1 MASVTSLTASV
12 HQRLATALSATL
24 PTADADPLLRR
35 SDRADYQ
42 ANGILALA
50 KKAKANPRELATQVV
65 ARVESGELIG
75 EIEVSGPGFLN
86 ITLTDRAITQNLA
99 ARYADDTGRL
109 GVPTAERPGTTVIDY
124 AQPNVAKEMH
134 VGHLR
139 SAVIGD
145 AVVQILE
152 FTGENVVR
160 RHHIGDWGT
169 QFGMLIQYLDEH
181 PHELDHKDARVSGE
195 EAMSNLDRL
204 YKAARKLFDSDE
216 EFKTRAR
223 RRVVDLQAGDPH
235 TLATWQKFVDESK
248 IYFFSVFEKL
258 DMEVRDAD
266 IVGESGYNDMLD
278 ETCRLLEESGVAV
291 RSEGALC
298 VFFDDVKGPDG
309 NPVPLIVKKSDGGYG
324 YAATDLSAIRDR
336 VFHLKA
342 NSLLYVV
349 DARQSLHFK
358 MVFETARRA
367 GWLNDDDVKAFQL
380 AFGTVLGKDGKPF
393 KTREGE
399 TIRLV
404 DLLDEAID
412 RATAV
417 VREKAEKVGL
427 TEEEIVE
434 NGRYVGIGAVKYADL
449 STSAVRDY
457 KFDLDQMV
465 SLNGDTSVYLQ
476 YAYARIQSILR
487 KAGEA
492 GPAAHPEL
500 ELAPAERALGL
511 HLDQFG
517 EAVAEVAE
525 SYEPHKLAAYLF
537 RLATLLTS
545 FYDQCPVLKAESPAQ
560 VENRL
565 FLVDLT
571 ARTLHRGMALLATR
585 TPSPHAPPP
594 GYRPPAAGRVAL
606 RHPRPGRCR
615 CLPLQSLAWRPF
627 PIRCPSWRPTR
638 AGVCSGLN
646 SRFRRGG

>member
-1 MASVTSLTASV
+1 MASVTSLSDSV
-12 HQRLATALSATL
+12 HQRLAAALSAAL
-24 PTADADPLLRR
+24 PQAGSADPLLRR
-35 SDRADYQ
+35 SDRADFQ

-50 KKAKANPRELATQVV
+50 KKEKANPRELATQVV
-65 ARVESGELIG
+65 SGVESGELIKDV
-75 EIEVSGPGFLN
+75 EVSGPGFLN
-86 ITLTDRAITQNLA
+86 ITLTDSAITRNLA

-109 GVPTAERPGTTVIDY
+109 GVPHTEQPGTTVVDY

-145 AVVQILE
+145 AVVKLLE

-169 QFGMLIQYLDEH
+169 QFGMLIQYLEEH
-181 PHELDHKDARVSGE
+181 PHELDHKADEVSGE

-204 YKAARKLFDSDE
+204 YKAARKLFDADE

-235 TLATWQKFVDESK
+235 PLAVWQKFVDESK

-258 DMEVRDAD
+258 DMEIRDAD
-266 IVGESGYNDMLD
+266 IVGESGYNDMLA

-298 VFFDDVKGPDG
+298 VFFDDIKGPDG
-309 NPVPLIVKKSDGGYG
+309 NPVPLIVQKSDGGYG

-336 VFHLKA
+336 VFNLKA
-342 NSLLYVV
+342 NSIIYVV

-358 MVFETARRA
+358 MVFETARKA
-367 GWLNDDDVKAFQL
+367 GWLGEDVKAHQL

-399 TIRLV
+399 TVRLV

-412 RATAV
+412 RASAV
-417 VREKAEKVGL
+417 VREKAQDLSEAEIAERGAQVG
-427 TEEEIVE
+427 V
-434 NGRYVGIGAVKYADL
+434 GAVKYADL
-449 STSAVRDY
+449 STSANRDY

-492 GPAAHPEL
+492 RPAAHPEL
-500 ELAPAERALGL
+500 ELHEAERALGL
-511 HLDQFG
+511 HADSF
-517 EAVAEVAE
+517 AATVAEAATE
-525 SYEPHKLAAYLF
+525 YAPHKLAAYLYQ
-537 RLATLLTS
+537 LASLYTT
-545 FYDQCPVLKAESPAQ
+545 FYDKCPVLKAETPEQ
-560 VENRL
+560 IENRL
-565 FLVDLT
+565 FLCDVT
-571 ARTLHRGMALLATR
+571 ARTLHRGMDLLGIR
-585 TPSPHAPPP
+585 TPE
-594 GYRPPAAGRVAL
+594 RL
-606 RHPRPGRCR
+606 
-615 CLPLQSLAWRPF
+615 
-627 PIRCPSWRPTR
+627 
-638 AGVCSGLN
+638 
-646 SRFRRGG
+646 

>member
-1 MASVTSLTASV
+1 MASVTSLSHSVEQQLAS
-12 HQRLATALSATL
+12 ALSAAL
-24 PTADADPLLRR
+24 PEAAGADPLLRR
-35 SDRADYQ
+35 SDRADFQ

-65 ARVESGELIG
+65 ANVVSGDLIK

-86 ITLTDRAITQNLA
+86 VTITDRAITENLA
-99 ARYADDTGRL
+99 ARYADPDRL
-109 GVPTAERPGTTVIDY
+109 GVPHAQAPGTTVIDY

-145 AVVQILE
+145 AVVQLLE
-152 FTGENVVR
+152 FAGETVLR

-181 PHELDHKDARVSGE
+181 PHELDHKQSEISGE

-204 YKAARKLFDSDE
+204 YKAARKLFDADE

-235 TLATWQKFVDESK
+235 TLAMWQKFVDESK

-258 DMEVRDAD
+258 DMEIRDPD
-266 IVGESGYNDMLD
+266 IVGESGYNDMLA

-298 VFFDDVKGPDG
+298 VFFEDVKGPDG
-309 NPVPLIVKKSDGGYG
+309 NPVPLIVQKSDGGYG

-336 VFHLKA
+336 VFNLKA
-342 NSLLYVV
+342 NTLLYVV
-349 DARQSLHFK
+349 DVRQSLHFK

-367 GWLNDDDVKAFQL
+367 GWLNEDVTAHQL

-399 TIRLV
+399 TVKLV
-404 DLLDEAID
+404 DLLDEAVD

-427 TEEEIVE
+427 SEQEIVE

-476 YAYARIQSILR
+476 YAYARIKSILR
-487 KAGEA
+487 KAGDTK
-492 GPAAHPEL
+492 PAAHPEL
-500 ELAPAERALGL
+500 ALAPAERALGL

-517 EAVAEVAE
+517 ETVLEVAAAH
-525 SYEPHKLAAYLF
+525 EPHKLAAYLYQ
-537 RLATLLTS
+537 LASLLTT
-545 FYDQCPVLKAESPAQ
+545 FYDQCHVLSPDNAPEV

-571 ARTLHRGMALLATR
+571 ARTLHQGMALLGIR
-585 TPSPHAPPP
+585 TPE
-594 GYRPPAAGRVAL
+594 RL
-606 RHPRPGRCR
+606 
-615 CLPLQSLAWRPF
+615 
-627 PIRCPSWRPTR
+627 
-638 AGVCSGLN
+638 
-646 SRFRRGG
+646 

>member
-1 MASVTSLTASV
+1 MAPVTSLSHSV
-12 HQRLATALSATL
+12 EQHLTSALSATL
-24 PTADADPLLRR
+24 PEAAGADPLLRR
-35 SDRADYQ
+35 SDRADFQ

-65 ARVESGELIG
+65 SHVVTGDLIG

-86 ITLTDRAITQNLA
+86 VTITDGAITRNLA
-99 ARYADDTGRL
+99 ARYADADRL
-109 GVPTAERPGTTVIDY
+109 GVPHSGRPGTTVIDY

-145 AVVQILE
+145 ATVQILE
-152 FTGENVVR
+152 FTGESVVR

-181 PHELDHKDARVSGE
+181 PHELDHKESQVSGE

-204 YKAARKLFDSDE
+204 YKAARRLFDADD

-258 DMEVRDAD
+258 DMEIRDED
-266 IVGESGYNDMLD
+266 IVGESGYNDMLA

-298 VFFDDVKGPDG
+298 VFFEDVKGPDG
-309 NPVPLIVKKSDGGYG
+309 NPVPLIVQKSDGGYG

-336 VFHLKA
+336 VFNVKA
-342 NSLLYVV
+342 STLLYVV

-367 GWLNDDDVKAFQL
+367 GWLNDDVKAQQL

-399 TIRLV
+399 TVKLV
-404 DLLDEAID
+404 DLLDEAVE
-412 RATAV
+412 RATTV
-417 VREKAEKVGL
+417 VRDKAVKVGL
-427 TEEEIVE
+427 SEPEIVE
-434 NGRYVGIGAVKYADL
+434 NGRYVGVGAVKYADL

-492 GPAAHPEL
+492 RPAAHPEL

-517 EAVAEVAE
+517 ETVHEVAA
-525 SYEPHKLAAYLF
+525 SYEPHKLAAYLYQ
-537 RLATLLTS
+537 LASHLTT
-545 FYDQCPVLKAESPAQ
+545 FYDQCHVLSPDNPPEV

-571 ARTLHRGMALLATR
+571 ARTLHLGMALLGIR
-585 TPSPHAPPP
+585 TPDK
-594 GYRPPAAGRVAL
+594 L
-606 RHPRPGRCR
+606 
-615 CLPLQSLAWRPF
+615 
-627 PIRCPSWRPTR
+627 
-638 AGVCSGLN
+638 
-646 SRFRRGG
+646 

>member
-1 MASVTSLTASV
+1 MASVQSLTASV
-12 HQRLATALSATL
+12 NQRLADALASAL
-24 PTADADPLLRR
+24 PEADGVDPLLRR
-35 SDRADYQ
+35 SDRADFQ

-65 ARVESGELIG
+65 ARITAGDVIKDV
-75 EIEVSGPGFLN
+75 EVSGPGFLN
-86 ITLTDRAITQNLA
+86 ITLTDKAITENLA
-99 ARYADDTGRL
+99 ARYADPQRL
-109 GVPTAERPGTTVIDY
+109 GVPYADAPGTTVIDY

-145 AVVQILE
+145 SVVQLLE

-181 PHELDHKDARVSGE
+181 PHELDHKAGTEDTAVSGE

-204 YKAARKLFDSDE
+204 YKAARRLFDSDE

-235 TLATWQKFVDESK
+235 TLAMWQKFVDESK

-258 DMEVRDAD
+258 DMEVRDPD
-266 IVGESGYNDMLD
+266 IVGESGYNDMLA

-298 VFFDDVKGPDG
+298 VFFDDIKGPDG
-309 NPVPLIVKKSDGGYG
+309 NPVPLIVQKSDGGYG

-336 VFHLKA
+336 VFNLKA
-342 NSLLYVV
+342 NSLIYVV

-358 MVFETARRA
+358 MVFETARKA
-367 GWLNDDDVKAFQL
+367 GWLNGDVKAYQL

-399 TIRLV
+399 TVRLV

-412 RATAV
+412 RASAV
-417 VREKAEKVGL
+417 VREKAL
-427 TEEEIVE
+427 DLSEEEIAE
-434 NGRYVGIGAVKYADL
+434 RGAQVGIGAVKYADL
-449 STSAVRDY
+449 STSANRDY

-487 KAGEA
+487 KADGTR
-492 GPAAHPEL
+492 PQAHPEL
-500 ELAPAERALGL
+500 DLHEAERALGL
-511 HLDQFG
+511 HVDAFA
-517 EAVAEVAE
+517 ETVAEAATE
-525 SYEPHKLAAYLF
+525 YAPHKLAAYLYQ
-537 RLATLLTS
+537 LASLYTS
-545 FYDQCPVLKAESPAQ
+545 FYDKCPVLKAETGEQ
-560 VENRL
+560 IENRL
-565 FLVDLT
+565 FLCDIT
-571 ARTLHRGMALLATR
+571 ARTLHQGMALLGIR
-585 TPSPHAPPP
+585 TPE
-594 GYRPPAAGRVAL
+594 RL
-606 RHPRPGRCR
+606 
-615 CLPLQSLAWRPF
+615 
-627 PIRCPSWRPTR
+627 
-638 AGVCSGLN
+638 
-646 SRFRRGG
+646 

>member
-1 MASVTSLTASV
+1 MAPVTSLSDSV
-12 HQRLATALSATL
+12 AQQLSSALSAAL
-24 PTADADPLLRR
+24 PEAGSADPLLRR
-35 SDRADYQ
+35 SDRADFQ

-50 KKAKANPRELATQVV
+50 KKAGANPRELATRVV
-65 ARVESGELIG
+65 AEVARGGAISD
-75 EIEVSGPGFLN
+75 IEVSGPGFLN
-86 ITLTDRAITQNLA
+86 VTIADRAITGNLA

-109 GVPTAERPGTTVIDY
+109 GVPFADRPGTTVIDY

-145 AVVQILE
+145 SVVQLLE
-152 FTGENVVR
+152 FTGETVVR

-169 QFGMLIQYLDEH
+169 QFGMLIQYLEEH
-181 PHELDHKDARVSGE
+181 PHELDHEDARISGE

-204 YKAARKLFDSDE
+204 YKAARKHFDSDE

-235 TLATWQKFVDESK
+235 TLAMWQKFVDESK

-258 DMEVRDAD
+258 DMEIRDAD

-278 ETCRLLEESGVAV
+278 ETCRLLEEAGIAV
-291 RSEGALC
+291 ESEGALC

-309 NPVPLIVKKSDGGYG
+309 NLVPLIVRKSDGGYG

-342 NSLLYVV
+342 NSLLYVI
-349 DARQSLHFK
+349 DARQALHLK

-367 GWLNDDDVKAFQL
+367 GWLNEDVTAVHL

-393 KTREGE
+393 KTRAGE
-399 TIRLV
+399 TVRLV

-412 RATAV
+412 RASAV
-417 VREKAEKVGL
+417 VREKAQDL
-427 TEEEIVE
+427 SEEEIAE
-434 NGRYVGIGAVKYADL
+434 RGTQVGIGAVKYADL
-449 STSAVRDY
+449 STSANRDY

-487 KAGEA
+487 KAGEVR
-492 GPAAHPEL
+492 PAPHPEL
-500 ELAPAERALGL
+500 ELHEAERALGL
-511 HLDQFG
+511 HADAFG
-517 EAVAEVAE
+517 ETVADAAGEYA
-525 SYEPHKLAAYLF
+525 PHKLAAYLYQ
-537 RLATLLTS
+537 LASLYTT
-545 FYDQCPVLKAESPAQ
+545 FYDRCPVLKADSPAQ

-565 FLVDLT
+565 FLCDVT
-571 ARTLHRGMALLATR
+571 ARTLHRGMALLGIR
-585 TPSPHAPPP
+585 TPE
-594 GYRPPAAGRVAL
+594 RL
-606 RHPRPGRCR
+606 
-615 CLPLQSLAWRPF
+615 
-627 PIRCPSWRPTR
+627 
-638 AGVCSGLN
+638 
-646 SRFRRGG
+646 

>member
-1 MASVTSLTASV
+1 MASVTSLSDSVQQHLAS
-12 HQRLATALSATL
+12 ALSAAL
-24 PTADADPLLRR
+24 PEAAGADPLLRR

-50 KKAKANPRELATQVV
+50 KKAKANPRELATRVV
-65 ARVESGELIG
+65 SGIVTG
-75 EIEVSGPGFLN
+75 EVIADVEVSGPGFLN
-86 ITLTDRAITQNLA
+86 ITVADRAITENLA

-109 GVPTAERPGTTVIDY
+109 GVPYAAHTGTTVIDY

-145 AVVQILE
+145 AMVRLLE

-181 PHELDHKDARVSGE
+181 PHELDHKESEVSGE

-204 YKAARKLFDSDE
+204 YKTARRLFDSDE
-216 EFKTRAR
+216 KFKTRAR
-223 RRVVDLQAGDPH
+223 RRVVDLQAGDPK
-235 TLATWQKFVDESK
+235 TLAIWQKFVDESK
-248 IYFFSVFEKL
+248 IYFFSVFDKL
-258 DMEVRDAD
+258 DMEVRDPD
-266 IVGESGYNDMLD
+266 IVGESGYNDMLA

-298 VFFDDVKGPDG
+298 VFFDDIKGPEG
-309 NPVPLIVKKSDGGYG
+309 NPVPLIVQKSDGGYG

-336 VFHLKA
+336 VFNLKA
-342 NSLLYVV
+342 STLLYVV
-349 DARQSLHFK
+349 DARQALHFR

-367 GWLNDDDVKAFQL
+367 GWLNDDVTAVQL

-399 TIRLV
+399 TVKLEN
-404 DLLDEAID
+404 LLDEAVE

-417 VREKAEKVGL
+417 VREKAGKVGL
-427 TEEEIVE
+427 TEDEIVE
-434 NGRYVGIGAVKYADL
+434 NGRYVGVGAVKYADL

-476 YAYARIQSILR
+476 YAYARVQSILR

-492 GPAAHPEL
+492 RPAAHPEL
-500 ELAPAERALGL
+500 ALAPAERALGL
-511 HLDQFG
+511 HLDQFA
-517 EAVAEVAE
+517 ETVLEVAAAR
-525 SYEPHKLAAYLF
+525 EPHKMAAYLYQ
-537 RLATLLTS
+537 LASLLTS
-545 FYDQCPVLKAESPAQ
+545 FYDQCPVLKADSPAQ

-571 ARTLHRGMALLATR
+571 ARTLHEGMALLGIR
-585 TPSPHAPPP
+585 TP
-594 GYRPPAAGRVAL
+594 GKL
-606 RHPRPGRCR
+606 
-615 CLPLQSLAWRPF
+615 
-627 PIRCPSWRPTR
+627 
-638 AGVCSGLN
+638 
-646 SRFRRGG
+646 

>member
-1 MASVTSLTASV
+1 MAPVTSLTASV

-24 PTADADPLLRR
+24 PEAPADPLLRR
-35 SDRADYQ
+35 SDRADFQ

-65 ARVESGELIG
+65 AKVESGVTSDLIK

-86 ITLTDRAITQNLA
+86 ITLTDAAITRNLA
-99 ARYADDTGRL
+99 ERYADEVRL
-109 GVPTAERPGTTVIDY
+109 GVPLAERPGTTVIDY

-169 QFGMLIQYLDEH
+169 QFGMLIQYLLEH
-181 PHELDHKDARVSGE
+181 PHELDHKADGEDTAVSGE
-195 EAMSNLDRL
+195 EAMSNLNRL
-204 YKAARKLFDSDE
+204 YKASRALFDSDE

-223 RRVVDLQAGDPH
+223 RRVVDLQAGEPE
-235 TLATWQKFVDESK
+235 TLALWQRFVDESK
-248 IYFFSVFEKL
+248 IYFYSVFEKL
-258 DMEVRDAD
+258 DMEIRDPD

-298 VFFDDVKGPDG
+298 VFFDDIKGPEG
-309 NPVPLIVKKSDGGYG
+309 NPVPLIVQKSDGGYG

-336 VFHLKA
+336 VFHQKA
-342 NSLLYVV
+342 NTLLYVV

-367 GWLNDDDVKAFQL
+367 GWLNDDVKAHQL

-399 TIRLV
+399 TVRLE
-404 DLLDEAID
+404 DLLDEAVQ

-427 TEEEIVE
+427 AEQEIVE

-487 KAGEA
+487 KAGETR
-492 GPAAHPEL
+492 PAAHPEL

-517 EAVAEVAE
+517 ETIAEVAE
-525 SYEPHKLAAYLF
+525 GYEPHKLAAYLF
-537 RLATLLTS
+537 KLATLLTT
-545 FYDQCPVLKAESPAQ
+545 FYDQCHVLSPDNAPEV

-565 FLVDLT
+565 FLIDLT
-571 ARTLHRGMALLATR
+571 ARTLHRGMALLGIR
-585 TPSPHAPPP
+585 TPE
-594 GYRPPAAGRVAL
+594 RL
-606 RHPRPGRCR
+606 
-615 CLPLQSLAWRPF
+615 
-627 PIRCPSWRPTR
+627 
-638 AGVCSGLN
+638 
-646 SRFRRGG
+646 

>member
-1 MASVTSLTASV
+1 MASVTSLSDSVQQHLAS
-12 HQRLATALSATL
+12 ALSAAL
-24 PTADADPLLRR
+24 PEAAGADPLLRR

-50 KKAKANPRELATQVV
+50 KKAKANPRELAAQVV
-65 ARVESGELIG
+65 SGIVTG
-75 EIEVSGPGFLN
+75 EVIADVEVSGPGFLN
-86 ITLTDRAITQNLA
+86 ITVADRAITENLA

-109 GVPTAERPGTTVIDY
+109 GVPYAAHPGTTVIDY

-145 AVVQILE
+145 AMVRLLE

-181 PHELDHKDARVSGE
+181 PHELDHKESEVSGE

-204 YKAARKLFDSDE
+204 YKTARRLFDSDE

-223 RRVVDLQAGDPH
+223 RRVVDLQAGDPK
-235 TLATWQKFVDESK
+235 TLAIWQKFVDESK
-248 IYFFSVFEKL
+248 IYFFSVFDKL
-258 DMEVRDAD
+258 DMEVRDPD
-266 IVGESGYNDMLD
+266 IVGESGYNDMLA

-298 VFFDDVKGPDG
+298 VFFDDIKGPEG
-309 NPVPLIVKKSDGGYG
+309 NPVPLIVQKSDGGYG

-336 VFHLKA
+336 VFNLKA
-342 NSLLYVV
+342 TTLLYVV
-349 DARQSLHFK
+349 DARQALHFR

-367 GWLNDDDVKAFQL
+367 GWLNDDVTALQL

-399 TIRLV
+399 TVKLEN
-404 DLLDEAID
+404 LLDEAVE

-417 VREKAEKVGL
+417 VREKAQKVGL
-427 TEEEIVE
+427 TEDEIVE
-434 NGRYVGIGAVKYADL
+434 NGRYVGVGAVKYADL

-492 GPAAHPEL
+492 RPAAHPEL
-500 ELAPAERALGL
+500 ALAPAERALGL
-511 HLDQFG
+511 HLDQFA
-517 EAVAEVAE
+517 ETVLEVAAAR
-525 SYEPHKLAAYLF
+525 EPHKMAAYLYQ
-537 RLATLLTS
+537 LASLLTS
-545 FYDQCPVLKAESPAQ
+545 FYDQCPVLKADSPAQ

-571 ARTLHRGMALLATR
+571 ARTLHEGMALLGIR
-585 TPSPHAPPP
+585 TPDK
-594 GYRPPAAGRVAL
+594 L
-606 RHPRPGRCR
+606 
-615 CLPLQSLAWRPF
+615 
-627 PIRCPSWRPTR
+627 
-638 AGVCSGLN
+638 
-646 SRFRRGG
+646 

>member
-1 MASVTSLTASV
+1 MASVTSLSDSVQQHLASALTA
-12 HQRLATALSATL
+12 ALPEA
-24 PTADADPLLRR
+24 AGADPLLRR
-35 SDRADYQ
+35 SDRADFQ

-65 ARVESGELIG
+65 SQVATGDVIKDL
-75 EIEVSGPGFLN
+75 EVSGPGFLN
-86 ITLTDRAITQNLA
+86 ITIADKAITENLA
-99 ARYADDTGRL
+99 ARYADESGRL
-109 GVPTAERPGTTVIDY
+109 GVPYTEKPGTTVIDY

-145 AVVQILE
+145 SVVKLLE

-169 QFGMLIQYLDEH
+169 QFGMLIQYLEEH
-181 PHELDHKDARVSGE
+181 PHELDHKASTDDTAASGE

-204 YKAARKLFDSDE
+204 YKAARRLFDSDE

-223 RRVVDLQAGDPH
+223 RRVVDLQAGDPK

-258 DMEVRDAD
+258 DMEIRDAD
-266 IVGESGYNDMLD
+266 IVGESGYNDMLA
-278 ETCRLLEESGVAV
+278 ETCRLLEDSGVAV

-298 VFFDDVKGPDG
+298 VFFDDIKGPDG
-309 NPVPLIVKKSDGGYG
+309 NPVPLIVQKSDGGYG

-336 VFHLKA
+336 VFQLKA
-342 NSLLYVV
+342 NELIYVV

-367 GWLNDDDVKAFQL
+367 GWLNDDVKAYQL

-399 TIRLV
+399 TVRLV

-417 VREKAEKVGL
+417 VREKDTLGQL
-427 TEEEIVE
+427 SEEEIAE
-434 NGRYVGIGAVKYADL
+434 RGTQVGIGAVKYADL
-449 STSAVRDY
+449 STSANRDY

-487 KAGEA
+487 KAGEVR
-492 GPAAHPEL
+492 PAAHPEL
-500 ELAPAERALGL
+500 DLHAAERALGL
-511 HLDQFG
+511 HLDAFAETVT
-517 EAVAEVAE
+517 EAAAEYAPHKMTAYLYQLASLFTTFYDKCQVLSADNPAEV
-525 SYEPHKLAAYLF
+525 
-537 RLATLLTS
+537 
-545 FYDQCPVLKAESPAQ
+545 

-565 FLVDLT
+565 FLCDVT
-571 ARTLHRGMALLATR
+571 ARTLHQGMALLGIR
-585 TPSPHAPPP
+585 TPE
-594 GYRPPAAGRVAL
+594 RL
-606 RHPRPGRCR
+606 
-615 CLPLQSLAWRPF
+615 
-627 PIRCPSWRPTR
+627 
-638 AGVCSGLN
+638 
-646 SRFRRGG
+646 

>member
-1 MASVTSLTASV
+1 MASVTSLSHSV
-12 HQRLATALSATL
+12 EQHLSSAISATL
-24 PTADADPLLRR
+24 PEAAADPLLRR
-35 SDRADYQ
+35 SDRADFQ

-65 ARVESGELIG
+65 ANVVSGDVIK

-86 ITLTDRAITQNLA
+86 VTVTDRAITENLA
-99 ARYADDTGRL
+99 ARYADADRL
-109 GVPTAERPGTTVIDY
+109 GVPTSARPGTTVVDY

-145 AVVQILE
+145 ATVRMLE
-152 FTGENVVR
+152 FTGESVVR

-181 PHELDHKDARVSGE
+181 PHELDHKDSQVSGE

-204 YKAARKLFDSDE
+204 YKAARKLFDADE

-223 RRVVDLQAGDPH
+223 RRVVDLQAGEPH
-235 TLATWQKFVDESK
+235 TLAIWQKFVDESK

-258 DMEVRDAD
+258 DMEIRDAD
-266 IVGESGYNDMLD
+266 IVGESGYNDMLA

-309 NPVPLIVKKSDGGYG
+309 NPVPLIVQKSDGGYG

-336 VFHLKA
+336 VFDLKA
-342 NSLLYVV
+342 DSLIYVV

-367 GWLNDDDVKAFQL
+367 GWLNDRVKAHQL

-399 TIRLV
+399 TVKLV
-404 DLLDEAID
+404 DLLDEAVD

-417 VREKAEKVGL
+417 VRDKAEKVGL
-427 TEEEIVE
+427 SEREIAE

-492 GPAAHPEL
+492 RPVAHPEL

-517 EAVAEVAE
+517 ETVTEAAAEYA
-525 SYEPHKLAAYLF
+525 PHKLAAYLYQ
-537 RLATLLTS
+537 LASHLTT
-545 FYDQCPVLKAESPAQ
+545 FYDQCHVLSPDNAPE
-560 VENRL
+560 VVANRL

-571 ARTLHRGMALLATR
+571 ARTLQRGMALLGIR
-585 TPSPHAPPP
+585 TPE
-594 GYRPPAAGRVAL
+594 RL
-606 RHPRPGRCR
+606 
-615 CLPLQSLAWRPF
+615 
-627 PIRCPSWRPTR
+627 
-638 AGVCSGLN
+638 
-646 SRFRRGG
+646 

>member
-1 MASVTSLTASV
+1 MASVTSLSDSV
-12 HQRLATALSATL
+12 QQQLATALSAAL
-24 PTADADPLLRR
+24 PDAGSADPLLRR
-35 SDRADYQ
+35 SDRADFQ

-65 ARVESGELIG
+65 EQVRSGDVIKD
-75 EIEVSGPGFLN
+75 IEVSGPGFLN
-86 ITLTDRAITQNLA
+86 ITIADRAITENLA
-99 ARYADDTGRL
+99 ARYADSDRL
-109 GVPTAERPGTTVIDY
+109 GVPFAAHPGTTVIDY

-145 AVVQILE
+145 AVVQLLE
-152 FTGENVVR
+152 FTGESVVR

-169 QFGMLIQYLDEH
+169 QFGMLIQFLDEH
-181 PHELDHKDARVSGE
+181 PHELDHKSAQVSGE

-235 TLATWQKFVDESK
+235 TLAVWQKFVDESK

-258 DMEVRDAD
+258 DMEIRDPD
-266 IVGESGYNDMLD
+266 IVGESGYNDMLA

-298 VFFDDVKGPDG
+298 VFFEDVKGPDG
-309 NPVPLIVKKSDGGYG
+309 NPVPLIVQKSDGGYG

-336 VFHLKA
+336 VFNLKA

-349 DARQSLHFK
+349 DARQALHFR

-367 GWLNDDDVKAFQL
+367 GWLNDDVTAFQL

-399 TIRLV
+399 TVKLV
-404 DLLDEAID
+404 DLLDEAVE

-427 TEEEIVE
+427 SEQEIVE

-476 YAYARIQSILR
+476 YAYARIKSILR

-492 GPAAHPEL
+492 RPTAHPEL
-500 ELAPAERALGL
+500 ALAPAERALGL

-517 EAVAEVAE
+517 ETVLEVAA
-525 SYEPHKLAAYLF
+525 SHEPHKLASYLYQ
-537 RLATLLTS
+537 LASLLTT
-545 FYDQCPVLKAESPAQ
+545 FYDQCPVLKAETPEQ

-571 ARTLHRGMALLATR
+571 ARTLHKGMDLLGIR
-585 TPSPHAPPP
+585 TPE
-594 GYRPPAAGRVAL
+594 RL
-606 RHPRPGRCR
+606 
-615 CLPLQSLAWRPF
+615 
-627 PIRCPSWRPTR
+627 
-638 AGVCSGLN
+638 
-646 SRFRRGG
+646 